1 MEYIPQCPQT
11 RRFQS
16 QDWPVCRDVLDLV
29 KTGDNELF
37 IFTDCSWLQ
46 GHMGLSMGDAYFC
59 KNVNKVRNYVQNK
72 KVTAK
77 WWIIYLQTNKII
89 MLAFQGDMVGCT
101 RGFTGTLYSALLRTE
116 QKTPFHE
123 HNIISTDGIYYEEN
137 WERSWRRIRNL
148 SGPKPNLPCYYLLL
162 KLHLLPHL
170 YAMY

>member
-77 WWIIYLQTNKII
+77 
-89 MLAFQGDMVGCT
+89 
-101 RGFTGTLYSALLRTE
+101 
-116 QKTPFHE
+116 
-123 HNIISTDGIYYEEN
+123 
-137 WERSWRRIRNL
+137 
-148 SGPKPNLPCYYLLL
+148 
-162 KLHLLPHL
+162 
-170 YAMY
+170 